1 MYGVSLLADLL
12 KSNED
17 RVIGRRLVEFVP
29 DRERPAV
36 EALLRQAL
44 KEVRRGKD
52 QGLDS
57 KTFSAVLRDKA
68 KAG

>member
-1 MYGVSLLADLL
+1 MTLDDV
-12 KSNED
+12 EE
-17 RVIGRRLVEFVP
+17 VLV
-29 DRERPAV
+29 
-36 EALLRQAL
+36 ALL

-52 QGLDS
+52 QGLDA